1 MPPRVKGGK
10 KGRVAALP
18 PGSELEILAWGH
30 HIQQTA
36 KWRGVA
42 EEIRAFTNDAS
53 LGLLSGTGRAEW
65 ALYAPTLGVGVP
77 ITRAQAIKRTPAET
91 LRSYF
96 DAAEAGRKKG
106 EKKTF
111 NPVDPKHIEKALVAM
126 TGGKNKTYGEDATT
140 IGPGGLAITK
150 AQGLRAQLERAEAG
164 APRPPAQLKDV
175 PTPVAPR
182 LTDTDI
188 DAIITDIVGP
198 PEAPLAQIS
207 QPAQPGARSVLQ
219 EDLSDLDEILED
231 YLNPIYN
238 SIIPGA
244 LY

>member
-18 PGSELEILAWGH
+18 PGSELETLAWGH

-42 EEIRAFTNDAS
+42 EDIRAFTNNAS

-77 ITRAQAIKRTPAET
+77 ISRAQAIELTPADM
-91 LRSYF
+91 LRSHF
-96 DAAEAGRKKG
+96 NAAEAGRQRG

-111 NPVDPKHIEKALVAM
+111 DPANTKHIEKALVEM
-126 TGGKNKTYGEDATT
+126 TGGKNNTYGEGAT
-140 IGPGGLAITK
+140 IVGERGLAITK
-150 AQGLRAQLERAEAG
+150 AQGLRAQLGRAKAG
-164 APRPPAQLKDV
+164 AQPGPAPPAPRPPAQLEDV
-175 PTPVAPR
+175 
-182 LTDTDI
+182 DT
-188 DAIITDIVGP
+188 IIEGIVGP

-207 QPAQPGARSVLQ
+207 QPQPGARSTLQ
-219 EDLSDLDEILED
+219 EDHL
-231 YLNPIYN
+231 
-238 SIIPGA
+238 
-244 LY
+244 